1 MAWARLKFDTGV
13 LKFGRAVLKSG
24 LDELKFVQLKF
35 QRPGRAPPK
44 KEKITFG
51 DSFLV
56 ELMPELWLGRQPV
69 LANPKP

>member
-24 LDELKFVQLKF
+24 LDELKLVQLKF

-44 KEKITFG
+44 
-51 DSFLV
+51 
-56 ELMPELWLGRQPV
+56 
-69 LANPKP
+69 